1 MSGFNSFHVRQCE
14 PVTRGALTLS
24 LSFNE
29 LTFTPSDQL
38 RGLGLGGRRPGD
50 YRDYGD
56 HQGGGAMVQVY
67 GLGLEYGFV
76 SNRLRGAGA
85 GGYTRGQLPR
95 PGVTLNTRGALFRY
109 RKWVS

>member
-1 MSGFNSFHVRQCE
+1 MRQCE

-29 LTFTPSDQL
+29 LTFTPSDQE
-38 RGLGLGGRRPGD
+38 RGLGLGGRRPAD

-67 GLGLEYGFV
+67 DLGLEYGFV
-76 SNRLRGAGA
+76 SNRLRGAG
-85 GGYTRGQLPR
+85 GGYTGGQLPR

>member
-1 MSGFNSFHVRQCE
+1 MGVEDIRTAELLQVVGHVGMRE
-14 PVTRGALTLS
+14 
-24 LSFNE
+24 
-29 LTFTPSDQL
+29 
-38 RGLGLGGRRPGD
+38 RGLGLGGRRPAD

-67 GLGLEYGFV
+67 DLGLDYGFV
-76 SNRLRGAGA
+76 SNRLRGAG
-85 GGYTRGQLPR
+85 GGYTGGQLPR